1 MIENIPQ
8 VTYMDTSSWPKDMHL
23 GYAKNVIRRIDEEWD
38 VDNPVPALIEDE
50 VTTLKAA
57 VTKEDRDYEQSRK
70 SGQTEPIHQADDERD
85 ALLNQA
91 LTVID
96 AMAKVSAIPAS
107 QQSALRLKAQVD
119 IYKPSAKLALRDES
133 TQVEQWLQAIS
144 ASYLLQADVQTLGLT
159 QIMADLK
166 TKNDLVISLMDQRA
180 AERSQKALIQLSEDR
195 KETDRR
201 MRNFFRMMDAI
212 AIIDADEERYLSILS
227 KLQQDQ
233 TEWRQRYDEYRRTAK
248 RVSVKSTIVGNHLYS
263 VSRGWTW
270 AQLIEDGKALLAI
283 DEEDDTRI
291 VSTDK
296 KAEKAGGLYL
306 ALKGALVNPTDDVDT
321 EKEYQLIPADGS
333 QDGGGE
339 VTPVT
344 PE

>member
-1 MIENIPQ
+1 
-8 VTYMDTSSWPKDMHL
+8 MDTSSWPKDMHL

-57 VTKEDRDYEQSRK
+57 VTKEDLDYEQSRK
-70 SGQTEPIHQADDERD
+70 SDQTEAIHQADDERD

-144 ASYLLQADVQTLGLT
+144 ASPVLQSDVQTLGLT
-159 QIMADLK
+159 QIVADLK
-166 TKNDLVISLMDQRA
+166 MKNDLVINLMDQRA
-180 AERSQKALIQLSEDR
+180 ADRAQKALVQLSEDR

-201 MRNFFRMMDAI
+201 MRNFLRMLDAI
-212 AIIDADEERYLSILS
+212 ACIDPDDQRYYVLISRLI
-227 KLQQDQ
+227 QDQ

-248 RVSVKSTIVGNHLYS
+248 RVSVKSSIVGNHLYS

-321 EKEYQLIPADGS
+321 EKEYQLIAI
-333 QDGGGE
+333 DGGSSDGE
-339 VTPVT
+339 VTPVM

>member
-1 MIENIPQ
+1 MVENIPQ
-8 VTYMDTSSWPKDMHL
+8 VNYMDTSQWPKDMHL
-23 GYAKNVIRRIDEEWD
+23 GYAKNVVRRIDEEWTE
-38 VDNPVPALIEDE
+38 VYPAPAKLLAEI
-50 VTTLKAA
+50 TPLKTA
-57 VTKEDRDYEQSRK
+57 VTKEDEDYEQSRK
-70 SGQTEPIHQADDERD
+70 ADQTEAIRQADDERD

-107 QQSALRLKAQVD
+107 QTAALQLKAQVD

-144 ASYLLQADVQTLGLT
+144 ASIVLESAVQTLGLT
-159 QIMADLK
+159 QILADLK
-166 TKNDLVISLMDQRA
+166 TKNDLVIELMDARA
-180 AERSQKALIQLSEDR
+180 ADRAQRALIQLSEDR
-195 KETDRR
+195 KETDRC
-201 MRNFFRMMDAI
+201 MRNFFRMLDAV
-212 AIIDADEERYLSILS
+212 ACMDADETRYLLILG

-233 TEWRQRYDEYRRTAK
+233 NEWRQRYDDYRRTAK

-263 VSRGWTW
+263 TSRGWTW
-270 AQLIEDGKALLAI
+270 AQLIDDGKALLDI
-283 DEEDDTRI
+283 DPDDETRI

-306 ALKGALVNPTDDVDT
+306 ALNGVLVKPTDDIDT
-321 EKEYQLIPADGS
+321 DKEYQLIAL
-333 QDGGGE
+333 
-339 VTPVT
+339 

>member
-23 GYAKNVIRRIDEEWD
+23 GYAQNVVRRIDEEWTTEY
-38 VDNPVPALIEDE
+38 PAPAKLQEQITPLKTAVAKEDE
-50 VTTLKAA
+50 
-57 VTKEDRDYEQSRK
+57 DYEQSRK
-70 SGQTEPIHQADDERD
+70 SDQTALIRQADDERD

-107 QQSALRLKAQVD
+107 QQAALILKGLVD

-133 TQVEQWLQAIS
+133 TQVDQWLQNIS
-144 ASYLLQADVQTLGLT
+144 ENLQAEQAASILGLT
-159 QIMADLK
+159 QILADLK
-166 TKNDLVISLMDQRA
+166 TKNDLVISLMDLRA
-180 AERSQKALIQLSEDR
+180 ADRAGRALIQLSEDR

-201 MRNFFRMMDAI
+201 MRNFFRMMDAT
-212 AIIDADEERYLSILS
+212 ACTADYEDTYSQFIGFLT
-227 KLQQDQ
+227 QDQ

-248 RVSVKSTIVGNHLYS
+248 RVSVKSSIVGNHLYS

-283 DEEDDTRI
+283 DAEDDTRI
-291 VSTDK
+291 ISTDK

-306 ALKGALVNPTDDVDT
+306 ALAGVLVRPTDDIDT
-321 EKEYQLIPADGS
+321 EKEYQLIAL
-333 QDGGGE
+333 
-339 VTPVT
+339 